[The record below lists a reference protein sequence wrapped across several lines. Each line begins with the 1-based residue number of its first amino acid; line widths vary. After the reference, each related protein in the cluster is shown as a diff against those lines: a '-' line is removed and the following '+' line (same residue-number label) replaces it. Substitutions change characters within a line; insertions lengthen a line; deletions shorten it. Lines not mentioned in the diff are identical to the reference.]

1 MPSIFETLLN
11 QQSQNKRTA
20 DLNHILDSMNA
31 DKSMTR
37 DTLFGTGNGTPGM
50 VSNVGDPALTNQNRL
65 LQYLYGNGDG
75 TTGAFGG
82 FNDLLSQFYNPS
94 SVSSA
99 YGGSDPYGQ
108 NIPGLQDVLKQM
120 QTMLPQLQ
128 GQSSLASQVFSGGGW
143 TPQSQASFDA
153 LSPIING
160 KTQGQQAQNGMAG
173 NIFTSGG
180 QNLNPLFQ
188 SYANAAQKGLSGTNP
203 ILDFASNGAQK
214 IFGQGGQTGDTNAG
228 ISASKNLFANGGMTD
243 PLNTLVGA
251 GTGALSQNGLTPT
264 GAQGE
269 TSALNVLNSGG
280 RTPTTQGLQ
289 NTGLGLAQQPSLLP
303 LDQVTSMARNEAGTA
318 YQDNMEA
325 ARRQAISRGGGAAS
339 NVASGLQN
347 QGLADYSDKGA
358 QNQSDAVHKALID
371 QQGLQLQQ
379 AGLGAQMAQQGGA
392 LENSRLGT
400 AGSTLTGLENVA
412 ANRFGTGGSFLSSA
426 NSGANANSNV
436 GLDSLLGLT
445 GLQSNRELGALGMA
459 PGISNAGT
467 NQAGTY
473 GQLGLGSNAQNLQGL
488 GLGNDMFN
496 SAAQSQQ
503 AGINSQNNLIGTQ
516 GQYALGAGQLANS
529 GANDFSNILNQ
540 ILGGNLNAAGQGLN
554 RTNSQFNSQNQG
566 FSQQGNLLNFAGQ
579 QQNNSTNEL
588 QGLLGQLFPFLTG
601 STNNA
606 NTLAANNA
614 HNGTNPWGSTI
625 SDLSSALPALLKTLG
640 LG

>member
-11 QQSQNKRTA
+11 QFAQHSRNEDFTKILNGQRADQSM
-20 DLNHILDSMNA
+20 S
-31 DKSMTR
+31 R
-37 DTLFGTGNGTPGM
+37 DMLFGTGNGTPGM
-50 VSNVGDPALTNQNRL
+50 VSNIGDPALTNQNRL
-65 LQYLYGNGDG
+65 LQFLYGNGQDG
-75 TTGAFGG
+75 TSGQFGAL
-82 FNDLLSQFYNPS
+82 NDLIGQIYNPS
-94 SVSSA
+94 SVSRA

-108 NIPGLQDVLKQM
+108 NTPGLQQALQQFQDI
-120 QTMLPQLQ
+120 LPQLQ
-128 GQSSLASQVFSGGGW
+128 GQSSLANQVFSGGGW

-160 KTQGQQAQNGMAG
+160 QTQGQQAQNGLAG
-173 NIFTSGG
+173 QTFASGG

-188 SYANAAQKGLSGTNP
+188 SYSQAAQKGLSGTNP

-214 IFGQGGQTGDTNAG
+214 IFGQQGQTGDTNAG
-228 ISASKNLFANGGMTD
+228 IDASKNLFANGGMTD

-280 RTPTTQGLQ
+280 KTATTQGLQ
-289 NTGLGLAQQPSLLP
+289 KTGLGLAQQPSLLP
-303 LDQVTSMARNEAGTA
+303 MDQVAGMARNEAGTSYA
-318 YQDNMEA
+318 NNSEA
-325 ARRQAISRGGGAAS
+325 ARRQAISRGGGAGS

-347 QGLADYSDKGA
+347 QGLADYSDRGS
-358 QNQSDAVHKALID
+358 QLQSTAVQSALKD

-445 GLQSNRELGALGMA
+445 GLQSGRELGSLGMA
-459 PGISNAGT
+459 PSISNAGT
-467 NQAGTY
+467 QQAGTY
-473 GQLGLGSNAQNLQGL
+473 GQLGLGSNAQNLDALQ
-488 GLGNDMFN
+488 LGNNMFN
-496 SAAQSQQ
+496 SAAGTQQ

-516 GQYALGAGQLANS
+516 GQYALGAGNLANQGS
-529 GANDFSNILNQ
+529 NDIASIIQ
-540 ILGGNLNAAGQGLN
+540 AMLGGNQTAASQGLA
-554 RTNSQFNSQNQG
+554 RTNSQFSTQQQGIQNQG
-566 FSQQGNLLNFAGQ
+566 NQQNFAGTQ
-579 QQNNSTNEL
+579 QQDSTAQL
-588 QGLLGQLFPFLTG
+588 QQLLGQLFPFLNG
-601 STNNA
+601 STSAA
-606 NTLAANNA
+606 NTTAANNA
-614 HNGTNPWGSTI
+614 HPATNPWG
-625 SDLSSALPALLKTLG
+625 PALSDTAMQLAKMLAG
-640 LG
+640 

>member
-11 QQSQNKRTA
+11 QQSKNKRTA
-20 DLNHILDSMNA
+20 DLNTILNGMNA

-37 DTLFGTGNGTPGM
+37 DMLFGTGNGTPGM
-50 VSNVGDPALTNQNRL
+50 VSNIGDPALTNQNRL
-65 LQYLYGNGDG
+65 LQYLYGNGQDG
-75 TTGAFGG
+75 GG
-82 FNDLLSQFYNPS
+82 FGNLNDTLSQFYNPS

-99 YGGSDPYGQ
+99 FGGNDPYGQ
-108 NIPGLQDVLKQM
+108 NIPGLQDALKQM
-120 QTMLPQLQ
+120 QGVLPQLQ
-128 GQSSLASQVFSGGGW
+128 SQSSLASQVFSGGGW

-160 KTQGQQAQNGMAG
+160 QTQGQQAQNGLAG
-173 NIFTSGG
+173 QTFASGG

-188 SYANAAQKGLSGTNP
+188 SYAQAAQKGLSGTNP

-228 ISASKNLFANGGMTD
+228 IDASKNLFANGGMNA

-251 GTGALSQNGLTPT
+251 GTGALAQNGLTPT

-280 RTPTTQGLQ
+280 QTPTTQGLQ
-289 NTGLGLAQQPSLLP
+289 KTGLGLAQQPSLLP
-303 LDQVTSMARNEAGTA
+303 MDQVTSMARNEAGTS
-318 YQDNMEA
+318 YQNNMEG
-325 ARRQAISRGGGAAS
+325 ARRQALARGGGAGS

-347 QGLADYSDKGA
+347 QGLADYSDTGS
-358 QNQSDAVHKALID
+358 QLQSSAVQKALTD

-467 NQAGTY
+467 SQAGTY

-516 GQYALGAGQLANS
+516 GQYALGAGNLANS
-529 GANDFSNILNQ
+529 GANDFESALNNIF
-540 ILGGNLNAAGQGLN
+540 GGNLSASNQGLN
-554 RTNSQFNSQNQG
+554 RTTGQFSAQNQG
-566 FSQQGNLLNFAGQ
+566 FNQQGNLLNFAGQ
-579 QQNNSTNEL
+579 QQNNSTDQL
-588 QGLLGQLFPFLTG
+588 QGLLKQLFPFLNN
-601 STNNA
+601 STA
-606 NTLAANNA
+606 ASNTLAEQNSHDA
-614 HNGTNPWGSTI
+614 TNPWGGTI
-625 SDLSSALPALLKTLG
+625 SDLTSALPALLKTLH